1 MSMNWKGALAA
12 GAVLGAGV
20 LAACSDSAT
29 APSARPALVPKTS
42 FAVGQTTTT
51 TAVAGLLKICKYGDA
66 SGTFTI
72 TDVGDGQAADGKP
85 GGTGNPSI
93 LDDNGGVGGNQANM
107 TPGSEATPNC
117 RIVVEDF
124 GDGNLNK
131 GDFFTVVETDAPG
144 VTETVIS
151 CTINGGAVLACPTN
165 FFINN
170 VHGWTILVRN
180 IADTPDVCTYT
191 KGWYQNKNG
200 APTIVLT
207 IDGRTP
213 DQQRAIFEA
222 SPGQPGNVTWGTNN
236 KPNNLLNLYQ
246 QLLAAINNLD
256 GNLTAGPTAVDNAI
270 SAALAG
276 TGGSN
281 LHISTTLTN
290 EQISALI
297 DTLSSFN
304 EGEFAGFPHCSD
316 EILVVN

>member
-12 GAVLGAGV
+12 VAVLSAGV

-29 APSARPALVPKTS
+29 APAPRAAFVPKAS
-42 FAVGQTTTT
+42 LAVGDITNSTPVVGT
-51 TAVAGLLKICKYGDA
+51 LKICKAGDTG
-66 SGTFTI
+66 GTFVI
-72 TDVGDGQAADGKP
+72 TDVGDGI
-85 GGTGNPSI
+85 GGTGTPKS
-93 LDDNGGVGGNQANM
+93 LLSPLAVTNGQ
-107 TPGSEATPNC
+107 C
-117 RIVVEDF
+117 RIAVENLGNSTANQGDFYSVVE
-124 GDGNLNK
+124 N
-131 GDFFTVVETDAPG
+131 APAVPG
-144 VTETVIS
+144 TTQQLTS
-151 CTINGGAVLACPTN
+151 CVGLEGAIACN
-165 FFINN
+165 NNYFVNN
-170 VHGWTILVRN
+170 VHGVVLTFTNTL
-180 IADTPDVCTYT
+180 PPPPPSCTYT

-304 EGEFAGFPHCSD
+304 EGEFAGFPHCDD
-316 EILVVN
+316 EILVVE

>member
-12 GAVLGAGV
+12 GAVLGAGI

-29 APSARPALVPKTS
+29 APSARPAMMAKPS
-42 FAVGQTTTT
+42 FAVGDPTT
-51 TAVAGLLKICKYGDA
+51 VAPPNATELRICKAGDVG
-66 SGTFTI
+66 GTINI
-72 TDVGDGQAADGKP
+72 TDVGNGS
-85 GGTGNPSI
+85 GGSGNPTI
-93 LDDNGGVGGNQANM
+93 IADQNGAVAGAQVALSPAAGGA
-107 TPGSEATPNC
+107 PNC
-117 RIVVEDF
+117 VMAVIDL
-124 GDGNLNK
+124 GNANQQI
-131 GDFFTVVETDAPG
+131 GDFFTV
-144 VTETVIS
+144 TETVGAGVNS
-151 CTINGGAVLACPTN
+151 VKTCYLNNGDAVADACPPD
-165 FFINN
+165 FFINTA
-170 VHGWTILVRN
+170 HGWTVVFTN
-180 IADTPDVCTYT
+180 TAPPPDVCTYT

-213 DQQRAIFEA
+213 NQQRAIFEA
-222 SPGQPGNVTWGTNN
+222 SPGQPGDVTWGTNN

-304 EGEFAGFPHCSD
+304 QGEFAGFPHCGD
-316 EILVVN
+316 EIVN